1 MEVRRLVATL
11 RHKYDTLSAM
21 MNEKLRRRWAGCEAM
36 AIGRGG
42 ISAVAR
48 ETGLSRNTILRGM
61 REIEAEMPDLA
72 EAIGSQDRERV
83 REPGAGRRRRTE
95 EDPTLLKDLKTLL
108 EPVTRGDPM
117 SHLLWTSKSTR
128 KLAAELEAKGHEVS
142 HATIADLLADLG
154 YSLQS
159 TRKTKEGRQHPDRD
173 AQFQHINR
181 QIRAMQRRGQPV
193 ISVDT
198 KKRELVGDFKNGGR
212 EWHRQGQPEA
222 VRVHDFRD
230 KELGIA
236 IPYGVY
242 DLNRND
248 GWVSVGVDHDTS
260 EFAVASIRRWW
271 QRMGSR
277 AYRKAKELLI
287 TADSGGS
294 NGSRTR
300 LWKLRL
306 QELADETGLA
316 ISVCHFPPGTS
327 KWNKI
332 EHRMFCHI
340 TENWRGRPLVSH
352 AVIVNLIGHTTTRKG
367 LHIKAAMDTRSYEQG
382 VKVSNEEMATLN
394 IMRGKFQGDWNYTI
408 SPRSRR
414 QRRRRK

>member
-1 MEVRRLVATL
+1 
-11 RHKYDTLSAM
+11 
-21 MNEKLRRRWAGCEAM
+21 
-36 AIGRGG
+36 
-42 ISAVAR
+42 
-48 ETGLSRNTILRGM
+48 
-61 REIEAEMPDLA
+61 MPDLA